1 MDFPIFHLD
10 GAGNRMLIAVIA
22 VVHVMINHPMAVGMM
37 PLLTLMEYFGFK
49 TGDARWDRLAHR
61 ILFVC
66 FLITT
71 TAGALTGVGI
81 WFSTSLVNPYAIGSL
96 IRVFFWSWF
105 TEWIVFVVEVCLIMA
120 YYLLWERMARDR
132 VQKLRHIRMGL
143 VLSVASWLTMAI
155 IVAILGFMMDPG
167 DWTTTPGLVT
177 GMLNPLYL
185 PQLAFRTPLAMVGA
199 GLFAWFLLLFF
210 VKDDP
215 AFRRKAIRFIAVW
228 CLGWLPLLFTG
239 ALWYRDRIPEMMRGN
254 IDVAVATQQWAN
266 QSQSLLWITW
276 ASALAVVA
284 TVAVGLASPRCVPR
298 GALVVPFVLL
308 IALLGQY
315 ERVREFIRKP
325 YVIGNYMYASG
336 IRADDYPLLQKEGLL
351 KFAAYARVREVTDE
365 NQILAGEDVFR
376 IACTRCHTT
385 HGMNGVVAK
394 FNKLYGADA
403 AWDPKA
409 MAAYIQG
416 MHNARPFMPPFPG
429 NEKELGALVAYIADI
444 RATGRTLPGA
454 QSEGA
459 GLQLLGA
466 DGKPFAG
473 DVSFSAST
481 PAPPDAL
488 P

>member
-1 MDFPIFHLD
+1 MWATVPPC
-10 GAGNRMLIAVIA
+10 GA
-22 VVHVMINHPMAVGMM
+22 
-37 PLLTLMEYFGFK
+37 
-49 TGDARWDRLAHR
+49 
-61 ILFVC
+61 C
-66 FLITT
+66 
-71 TAGALTGVGI
+71 
-81 WFSTSLVNPYAIGSL
+81 GS
-96 IRVFFWSWF
+96 
-105 TEWIVFVVEVCLIMA
+105 
-120 YYLLWERMARDR
+120 
-132 VQKLRHIRMGL
+132 K
-143 VLSVASWLTMAI
+143 
-155 IVAILGFMMDPG
+155 
-167 DWTTTPGLVT
+167 
-177 GMLNPLYL
+177 
-185 PQLAFRTPLAMVGA
+185 
-199 GLFAWFLLLFF
+199 
-210 VKDDP
+210 
-215 AFRRKAIRFIAVW
+215 FRRR
-228 CLGWLPLLFTG
+228 LP
-239 ALWYRDRIPEMMRGN
+239 A
-254 IDVAVATQQWAN
+254 
-266 QSQSLLWITW
+266 
-276 ASALAVVA
+276 
-284 TVAVGLASPRCVPR
+284 
-298 GALVVPFVLL
+298 
-308 IALLGQY
+308 
-315 ERVREFIRKP
+315 
-325 YVIGNYMYASG
+325 ASG